1 MFPKLNCM
9 KNRTILLA
17 LSFLLLGNLQAQKK
31 VAELS
36 LQFEG
41 GLLDQNGNLPSSSKV
56 MLNVLIKGF
65 LSRSEQVTAGFTS
78 TTLHD
83 THAGTTTIL
92 REVSGQK
99 LMIRLTEEDWAQKN
113 SKFNSVSFR
122 YLGPA
127 KTIAGYACEAAE
139 ADMPG
144 GMKLKV
150 FFTTEFDVENK
161 SFEPMFSSL
170 TGLPLEWEM
179 VQGNNTLK
187 YTLLKLEL
195 NPVPISK
202 FDLPKSGYRELS
214 YEEAKKLKMN

>member
-1 MFPKLNCM
+1 MNNIM
-9 KNRTILLA
+9 VLLA
-17 LSFLLLGNLQAQKK
+17 LSVLLHGNLQAQKK

-41 GLLDQNGNLPSSSKV
+41 GLLDPKGNMPPNSKV
-56 MLNVLIKGF
+56 LLNVMIKGF
-65 LSRSEQVTAGFTS
+65 LSRSEQVTSGFTS

-83 THAGTTTIL
+83 SHAGTTTIL

-99 LMIRLTEEDWAQKN
+99 LMIRLSEEDWVQKN
-113 SKFNSVSFR
+113 KRFNTISFR

-127 KTIAGYACEAAE
+127 KTVAGYACEAAE
-139 ADMPG
+139 ADLPG
-144 GMKLKV
+144 GMTLKV

-170 TGLPLEWEM
+170 SGLPLEWEM